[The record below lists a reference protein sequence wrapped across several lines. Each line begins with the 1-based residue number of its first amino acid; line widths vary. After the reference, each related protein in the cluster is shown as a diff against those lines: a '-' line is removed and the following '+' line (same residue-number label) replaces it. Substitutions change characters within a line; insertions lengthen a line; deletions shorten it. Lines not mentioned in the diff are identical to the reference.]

1 MLSTSAPFLILLCA
15 AYAMAANLFTPIQVG
30 SLHLA
35 NRIFMAPLTRCRAG
49 TLHIPNALMKEH
61 YAQRASAGL
70 IIAEATM
77 IAEKASAFIREPGA
91 YNAEQL
97 AGWKEITDAVHAKDG
112 KIFLQIWHGGR
123 AAHPDN
129 NDGARNVAPSAI
141 AIDGEVN
148 TLLGKKR
155 HVVPHAL
162 TVNEIATLV
171 DQFEKVAKNAVDVAG
186 FDGVEVHGANGYVID
201 QFLRTSSNV
210 RTDQYGGSLENRG
223 RFLTEIL
230 QAVTEAIGADRV
242 GVRFSPLHSG
252 NSMRDEDPLALSEHV
267 AKIAQ
272 RFNLA
277 YVHVLR
283 YDRLHVVEGDIV
295 PIFRKHF
302 HNTLISNVEY
312 TKDEANADIAAGLVD
327 AVAFGVPFIGNP
339 DLVERFRRNA
349 PLNQADVATYYKGDA
364 TGYNDYPFLPA
375 GSTSSDEL

>member
-1 MLSTSAPFLILLCA
+1 
-15 AYAMAANLFTPIQVG
+15 MAANLFTPIQVG
-30 SLHLA
+30 LFQLA

-112 KIFLQIWHGGR
+112 KIFLQIWHGGH

-129 NDGARNVAPSAI
+129 NDGAPNVAPSAI

-171 DQFEKVAKNAVDVAG
+171 DQFAKVAKNAVD
-186 FDGVEVHGANGYVID
+186 
-201 QFLRTSSNV
+201 FLRTSSNV

-230 QAVTEAIGADRV
+230 QAVTDAVGADRV
-242 GVRFSPLHSG
+242 SVRFSPLHSG
-252 NSMRDEDPLALSEHV
+252 NSMRDENPLALSEHV

-375 GSTSSDEL
+375 GSTPSDEL